1 MADVDRN
8 SVVLGLVSE
17 LTSRCFSSLDWP
29 NAYPCMD
36 AVVQVGCM
44 WL

>member
-1 MADVDRN
+1 MADVDRK
-8 SVVLGLVSE
+8 SVVFGLVSE
-17 LTSRCFSSLDWP
+17 LTSRCFSSRDWP